1 MLHVLIDIDE
11 TILSVPEGI
20 NARASSLM
28 FKKVF
33 NLDADESMIDNVGKT
48 EMGIIQEVLEKV
60 GTVTSS
66 SEHKSQVLE
75 IPKEAY
81 KVWGNT
87 TSKEL
92 KDHPARI
99 LPGIPEL
106 LTALSKNPSV
116 KLGLLTGNSSYRA
129 EAKLNSARLDTF
141 FRDPETQILIGV
153 FGEMAM
159 KREQLFDL
167 VIQQTTSEDR
177 FVILDDSMIGAKMAQ
192 THNIPIIMVATG
204 KATAEQLL
212 QLTPFVFSDL
222 GESRWKQAASLIVE
236 M

>member
-1 MLHVLIDIDE
+1 M
-11 TILSVPEGI
+11 
-20 NARASSLM
+20 
-28 FKKVF
+28 
-33 NLDADESMIDNVGKT
+33 
-48 EMGIIQEVLEKV
+48 
-60 GTVTSS
+60 
-66 SEHKSQVLE
+66 
-75 IPKEAY
+75 
-81 KVWGNT
+81 
-87 TSKEL
+87 
-92 KDHPARI
+92 
-99 LPGIPEL
+99 
-106 LTALSKNPSV
+106 

-177 FVILDDSMIGAKMAQ
+177 FVILDDSLIGAKMAQ